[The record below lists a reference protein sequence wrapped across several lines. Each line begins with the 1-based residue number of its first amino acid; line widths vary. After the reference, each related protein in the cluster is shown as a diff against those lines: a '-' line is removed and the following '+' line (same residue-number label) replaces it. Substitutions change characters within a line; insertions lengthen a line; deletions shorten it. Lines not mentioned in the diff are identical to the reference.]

1 MQSESNLLHSGND
14 FFPSNRTKSFS
25 KEKLHRQ
32 DWSCRNLLR
41 CIQKYKRNFNTINA
55 IYRNRNILY
64 IAATPQLCSV
74 ASPAD
79 IASLA
84 PDPSEL
90 PGSAADLSSVYDV
103 ICRVSQAAEEVCI
116 LYFVYFIF
124 FTRSHT
130 RTMCTYARTHTTF
143 ISRPMIESM

>member
-1 MQSESNLLHSGND
+1 MKYCIRCLNLL
-14 FFPSNRTKSFS
+14 
-25 KEKLHRQ
+25 
-32 DWSCRNLLR
+32 W
-41 CIQKYKRNFNTINA
+41 CIQKHHKHNYNTINA
-55 IYRNRNILY
+55 IYRNRNVFY

-84 PDPSEL
+84 PDPTEL

-116 LYFVYFIF
+116 KREQCIVVYFILGSY
-124 FTRSHT
+124 TN
-130 RTMCTYARTHTTF
+130 THA
-143 ISRPMIESM
+143 